1 MTLDTR
7 NKSTSHDS
15 IDNLVYVDGA
25 LTWAGRNVNEL
36 ADELGST
43 PFYIYDR
50 DQMTKRVSEFRKF
63 MPENLSLHY
72 AMKANP
78 LPEVVNHMASVV
90 DGLDVA
96 SGGELSVALN
106 TSIDAKDISFAGPGK
121 RDVELKTAIESN
133 VTINLESESEMRRIA
148 SLGDSLGIRPRV
160 AVRVN
165 PMYEIRTAGM
175 KMGGRPSQFGIDAE
189 RVHNTLIEL
198 ATYDI
203 DFRGFHIFSGSQNLR
218 ADTIV
223 ESLEKTTDLVI
234 TLAESA
240 GSPISFVNL
249 GGGIGIPYFPGEK
262 QIDLNLVAPAYHLA
276 VERLSAALGEFE
288 PIIELGRYLVGE
300 SGIFVSRIIDIKT
313 SRGTKF
319 VICDGGLNN
328 HLAASGNF
336 GQVIRKNY
344 PVVAVNNTGRNELVT
359 VVGPLCTPLDL
370 LGNKIFLQEPKI
382 GELIAILQSG
392 AYGATAS
399 PSSFLSHPACKEIL
413 VG

>member
-1 MTLDTR
+1 MTLDTK
-7 NKSTSHDS
+7 NKSTLHESVGS
-15 IDNLVYVDGA
+15 LVYTDDV

-43 PFYIYDR
+43 PFYVYDR
-50 DQMTKRVSEFRKF
+50 NHMTQRVAEFRKI
-63 MPENLSLHY
+63 MPEKLSLHY

-78 LPEVVNHMASVV
+78 MPEVVKHMASVV

-96 SGGELSVALN
+96 SGGELSVALK

-121 RDVELKTAIESN
+121 RDAELKSAIESN
-133 VTINLESESEMRRIA
+133 VTINVESETEMRRIA
-148 SLGDSLGIRPRV
+148 SFGDSLGIRPHV
-160 AVRVN
+160 AIRVN

-189 RVHNTLIEL
+189 RVPAAIAEL

-203 DFRGFHIFSGSQNLR
+203 DFRGFHVFSGSQNLR

-234 TLAESA
+234 ELAATSRT
-240 GSPISFVNL
+240 PISYVNL
-249 GGGIGIPYFPGEK
+249 GGGIGIPYFPGDK
-262 QIDLNLVAPAYHLA
+262 RVDLNLIAPAFHSA
-276 VERLSAALGEFE
+276 IERFSAALGQVE

-300 SGIFVSRIIDIKT
+300 SGIFVSRIIDIKI

-344 PVVAVNNTGRNELVT
+344 PVVAVNHSEKSELVT

-370 LGNKIFLQEPKI
+370 LGNKMLLQDLSV
-382 GELIAILQSG
+382 GALIAILQSG
-392 AYGATAS
+392 AYGASSS